1 MPIFLVRRIFAS
13 LDPKNQSALQK
24 YNLVKIGVE
33 MSKNFF
39 ILFATLIH
47 CTLFILFSF
56 WALQDL
62 PLIKAIALAIPI
74 LISAIVVDSF
84 VTIFISVIFDEITGG
99 GKS

>member
-1 MPIFLVRRIFAS
+1 
-13 LDPKNQSALQK
+13 
-24 YNLVKIGVE
+24 

-47 CTLFILFSF
+47 CALFILFSF

-62 PLIKAIALAIPI
+62 PLTKAIALAIPI

-84 VTIFISVIFDEITGG
+84 VTTFISIVWDEITGG
-99 GKS
+99 GKG

>member
-1 MPIFLVRRIFAS
+1 
-13 LDPKNQSALQK
+13 
-24 YNLVKIGVE
+24 

-47 CTLFILFSF
+47 CILFILFSF
-56 WALQDL
+56 WALQGL

-74 LISAIVVDSF
+74 LISAIVIDSF
-84 VTIFISVIFDEITGG
+84 VTIFISIVWDEITGG